1 MVIMTADIVQV
12 RFEIKVPGSKW
23 LAKLNKEFNHLT
35 FNILSKYLIDED
47 IGNTL
52 FEIKGIQLDS
62 FIAKFKSTMSL
73 SSFQILHQGDD
84 FLILNV
90 KIKDPWILNALVKTE
105 LLFLYPLNV
114 IDGIIKVTAIAERE
128 KVDRF
133 LAELEA
139 KNINFK
145 IITISQYQYERL
157 LTSRQ
162 TKLLEM
168 LYKSGY
174 YEVPRRISLTE
185 LAKQLRISPSALSES
200 IRRLHKKI
208 AENQIFR
215 GN

>member
-1 MVIMTADIVQV
+1 MAADIVQV
-12 RFEIKVPGSKW
+12 RFEIKVPRSKW
-23 LAKLNKEFNHLT
+23 LAKLNTEFSHLS
-35 FNILSKYLIDED
+35 FNILSKYLIDEN
-47 IGNTL
+47 IGNAL

-90 KIKDPWILNALVKTE
+90 RIKDPWILNALVKTE
-105 LLFLYPLNV
+105 LLLLYPLNV
-114 IDGIIKVTAIAERE
+114 IDGTIKVTAIAERE

-133 LAELEA
+133 LDELEE
-139 KNINFK
+139 KEIKFMIKK
-145 IITISQYQYERL
+145 IGQYQHERL
-157 LTSRQ
+157 LTPRQ
-162 TKLLEM
+162 TRLLER

-185 LAKQLRISPSALSES
+185 LAKSLKISPSALSES

-208 AENQIFR
+208 AKNQITKLT
-215 GN
+215 